1 MLTLGLMLIALLSDN
16 FFLISYCK
24 HRTSLIT
31 RWLMK
36 VSIWLPPLPSYL
48 IPYSTF
54 QEEIIHYQHEN
65 SWRRK
70 SFQKNASYDNI
81 KKQKN
86 KGFNLSPEN
95 TLLQKPQ
102 WAVKLTS
109 PGLFRVNPASDWIFV
124 ITSDLLYTF

>member
-1 MLTLGLMLIALLSDN
+1 MKIVDEES
-16 FFLISYCK
+16 LISSERLK
-24 HRTSLIT
+24 E
-31 RWLMK
+31 
-36 VSIWLPPLPSYL
+36 
-48 IPYSTF
+48 F
-54 QEEIIHYQHEN
+54 QWN
-65 SWRRK
+65 
-70 SFQKNASYDNI
+70 FQKNASYDNI

-109 PGLFRVNPASDWIFV
+109 PSLFRVNPATDWIFV